1 MKRVIIIL
9 IAALPLLAIAGNP
22 KQEKQDNKV
31 DIKIT
36 TKAGDSSQLEIKVD
50 GKDLKKLE
58 EELNKALKNV
68 SIKIDDGTSKHEIH
82 FKAEIKTE

>member
-1 MKRVIIIL
+1 MKKLIIL
-9 IAALPLLAIAGNP
+9 LLAISPLVMLAGNGSNQA
-22 KQEKQDNKV
+22 KNKV

-36 TKAGDSSQLEIKVD
+36 SNNHDGADVEIKVD

-58 EELNKALKNV
+58 DELNKALKNV
-68 SIKIDDGTSKHEIH
+68 SIKIDDGTKKHEIH